1 MFTGGRI
8 LSYHKYFFI
17 EINGL
22 SQLSFCLPKMFQEK
36 YVVTLNVENN
46 GLRQMPLP
54 SVEVADRKKSSPA
67 DSHEILHQQPTLPP
81 SKLFNVPNMK

>member
-1 MFTGGRI
+1 MIRVR
-8 LSYHKYFFI
+8 Y
-17 EINGL
+17 
-22 SQLSFCLPKMFQEK
+22 SFASLKSSKEK
-36 YVVTLNVENN
+36 QVFTLNVENN

-67 DSHEILHQQPTLPP
+67 DSHEILHQQPTVPP

>member
-1 MFTGGRI
+1 MVWVSCPFAS
-8 LSYHKYFFI
+8 LKSSK
-17 EINGL
+17 
-22 SQLSFCLPKMFQEK
+22 EK
-36 YVVTLNVENN
+36 YVITLNVENN

-81 SKLFNVPNMK
+81 SKLFNMPNMK

>member
-1 MFTGGRI
+1 MVWVRCPIAYLKSTW
-8 LSYHKYFFI
+8 
-17 EINGL
+17 E
-22 SQLSFCLPKMFQEK
+22 E
-36 YVVTLNVENN
+36 YVFTLNVENN

-81 SKLFNVPNMK
+81 SKLFNVQNMN

>member
-1 MFTGGRI
+1 MIRVRCPFAF
-8 LSYHKYFFI
+8 LKSSNK
-17 EINGL
+17 
-22 SQLSFCLPKMFQEK
+22 K
-36 YVVTLNVENN
+36 YVFTLNVENN

-81 SKLFNVPNMK
+81 SKLFNVTNMK